1 MEYEAVIGLEIHV
14 QLKTRTKMFCG
25 CPNEYGAEPNTN
37 VCPVCLGYPG
47 ALPVPNREAIVQ
59 TIVAGRMLH
68 CEIPEHC
75 EFDRKNYFYPDMPKN
90 YQTSQLHHTLCV
102 GGQVVLHKY
111 AFPKEVQEEEF
122 ASENKTIRLNHI
134 HLEEDVA
141 KSTHYDDHSRID
153 FNRAGTPLME
163 IVTEADLST
172 ADEAFAFLKSL
183 QQILIYG
190 NVSDADMEKG
200 QMRCDVNIS
209 VRPRGQESFGTKCE
223 IKNMNTISG
232 VRRAIQHEIPRQIE
246 VVSNGGTIQQE
257 TRRWNDGLGETTVM
271 RTKEDAHDYR
281 YFACPD
287 LLPFRTR
294 PTLFDAA
301 GDRLPELPS
310 DKKARF
316 MNDQGLSDYQ
326 SEILTS
332 DKRLADYF
340 ESALVSTSESVTVA
354 NYLINDYLA
363 SEPDLDTPILPAT
376 HFAEVAELVKA
387 GTISSKQAKQV
398 IAEMLESGEEP
409 KLIVEKKGLVQISD
423 DATLAPLCQEAIDKN
438 PKSVEDIRAGKGS
451 AINALKG
458 YVMKQTRGKANPQKV
473 DEILQ
478 KLLS

>member
-14 QLKTRTKMFCG
+14 QLKTQTKMFCG
-25 CPNEYGAEPNTN
+25 CANQYGSDTNSN

-47 ALPVPNREAIVQ
+47 ALPVPNREAIIQ
-59 TIVAGRMLH
+59 TIVAGRMLD
-68 CEIPEHC
+68 CEIPDHC

-90 YQTSQLHHTLCV
+90 YQTSQLHHTLCM
-102 GGQVVLHKY
+102 GGKVTLHKY
-111 AFPKEVQEEEF
+111 AFPKEVQEEEV
-122 ASENKTIRLNHI
+122 ATENKSIRLNHI

-153 FNRAGTPLME
+153 YNRAGTPLME
-163 IVTEADLST
+163 IVTEADIRT
-172 ADEAFAFLKSL
+172 ADEAYAFLKSL

-190 NVSDADMEKG
+190 NVSDADMDKG

-209 VRPRGQESFGTKCE
+209 VRPKGQEKFGTKCE

-232 VRRAIQHEIPRQIE
+232 VRRAIQYEIPRQID

-287 LLPFRTR
+287 ILPFRTR
-294 PTLFDAA
+294 PALFEAA
-301 GDRLPELPS
+301 GERIPELPL
-310 DKKARF
+310 DKKTRF
-316 MNDQGLSDYQ
+316 MDTLGLSDYQ
-326 SEILTS
+326 AEILAA

-340 ESALVSTSESVTVA
+340 ETALSATAEAVSVA

-363 SEPDLDTPILPAT
+363 SGPDLDAPVIPAT
-376 HFAEVAELVKA
+376 HFAEVAELTKA
-387 GTISSKQAKQV
+387 DTISTKQAKQV
-398 IAEMLESGEEP
+398 ITEMLENGGAP
-409 KLIVEKKGLVQISD
+409 KEIVEKKGLVQLSD
-423 DATLAPLCQEAIDKN
+423 ESTLEPLCQEAIDKN
-438 PKSVEDIRAGKGS
+438 PKSVEDIRAGKVS
-451 AINALKG
+451 AINSLKG